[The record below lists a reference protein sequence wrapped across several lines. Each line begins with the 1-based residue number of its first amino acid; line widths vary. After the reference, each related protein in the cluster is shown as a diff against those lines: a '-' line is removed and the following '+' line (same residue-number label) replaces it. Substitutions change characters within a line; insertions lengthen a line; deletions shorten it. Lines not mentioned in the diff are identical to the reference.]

1 MKKFSKGGNV
11 KNYIIEDVKPGRW
24 YELGEKSIVNL
35 SARQGKHF
43 LKLGVDY
50 EVEYKIG
57 LIKFNGP
64 ISGNVD
70 VTYKFGAYSVER
82 VNACRI

>member
-11 KNYIIEDVKPGRW
+11 KNHIIEDVKPGRW
-24 YELGEKSIVNL
+24 YELGEKNIVNL
-35 SARQGKHF
+35 SARQGKPF
-43 LKLGVDY
+43 LELGVDY
-50 EVEYKIG
+50 EVECKAG

-70 VTYKFGAYSVER
+70 VTYKFAAYSVER